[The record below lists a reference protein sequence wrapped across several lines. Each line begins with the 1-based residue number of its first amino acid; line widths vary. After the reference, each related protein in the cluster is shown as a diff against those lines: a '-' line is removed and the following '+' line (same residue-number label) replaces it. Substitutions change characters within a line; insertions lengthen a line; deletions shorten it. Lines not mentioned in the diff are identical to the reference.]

1 MSKIAF
7 LYKIVNYPSELYRRL
22 RFKLQKAMLKECGN
36 QVRFGRNVEINW
48 SNCSIGNDVYIGDNA
63 IFLCAD
69 APLHI
74 GDHVMFGPNCS
85 IITGD
90 HRIDIIGK
98 YMSKV
103 TITEKLP
110 ENDMPVVI
118 VGDNWIGANAL
129 ILKGVTV
136 GRGAVIGAGAVV
148 THNVPPY
155 SIVGGVPA
163 KVISRRFSPTEI
175 YEHEKIL
182 AGYKG

>member
-36 QVRFGRNVEINW
+36 QVRFGRNVEITW
-48 SNCSIGNDVYIGDNA
+48 SNCSIGDDVYIGDNA
-63 IFLCAD
+63 TFLCAN
-69 APLHI
+69 APLRI
-74 GDHVMFGPNCS
+74 GAHVMFGPNCS

-90 HRIDIIGK
+90 HRIDIVGK
-98 YMSKV
+98 YMSEV
-103 TITEKLP
+103 TVAEKKP

-118 VGDNWIGANAL
+118 EGDNWIGANAL

-136 GRGAVIGAGAVV
+136 GKGAVVAAGSVV

-155 SIVGGVPA
+155 NIVGGVPA
-163 KVISRRFSPTEI
+163 KVISQRFSSGEI
-175 YEHEKIL
+175 QQHEKIL
-182 AGYKG
+182 ANK